1 MSIFRGL
8 RNLLMTAL
16 VPVLLLTAGSVE
28 KARAETGFM
37 LPDHGSAAEAAVAI
51 HRELYEL
58 ERFEIMGRRNVE
70 TLAEMVR
77 ITPEGLERQFAKAE
91 YLGARVEHVRAFSG
105 RVIRLLNFQVALIRQ
120 KELDRKMWEER
131 CSSPQYQGLQ
141 RLLKMV
147 LWLEAGAPTP
157 NSKSVGAEVLVVQ
170 QVSADTHALIM
181 SALFYPATQSAQDL
195 ETLRMTKRNLVD
207 GLKSLRKELVYLS
220 ARLDAVEAQ
229 GGEK

>member
-1 MSIFRGL
+1 MSIFRRL
-8 RNLLMTAL
+8 RKVLMTAL
-16 VPVLLLTAGSVE
+16 VPVLLLASGLVE
-28 KARAETGFM
+28 MVRAETGFM
-37 LPDHGSAAEAAVAI
+37 LSGHGSAAEASVEI

-58 ERFEIMGRRNVE
+58 ERFELTGRRSVE
-70 TLAEMVR
+70 TLAEMAR
-77 ITPEGLERQFAKAE
+77 IAPEGLERQFAKTE
-91 YLGARVEHVRAFSG
+91 YLGARVEHVREFSG
-105 RVIRLLNFQVALIRQ
+105 RVIRLLNIQVALMRQ

-157 NSKSVGAEVLVVQ
+157 NSKSMGAEVLVVQ
-170 QVSADTHALIM
+170 QVNVDTHTLIMNALI
-181 SALFYPATQSAQDL
+181 YPATQSAQDV
-195 ETLRMTKRNLVD
+195 ETMRSTKRNLVD

-229 GGEK
+229 GGEQ